1 MAPSPFRFPRGV
13 RRLFRLPASRARL
26 IRDADEELTFHL
38 EMWKAEFR
46 ACGMSEDEAAAAA
59 EQRFGSPDG
68 FRRYSV
74 DRASRVARWSH
85 VVEWWQDW
93 GQDIRFAIRKIGK
106 SPRLSAGIVTTL
118 ALGIGANTAIFSV
131 IHHLLLEPLPYRNG
145 DRVVAL
151 RVKGGGMFASLASM
165 SGDRPGY
172 PPSELVQAW
181 AERSH
186 SLEAIGG
193 VERMFLA
200 TDRTGRQDTLSHVF
214 VTANFLPLLGARP
227 ALGRGFLPDEERPGN
242 DRVAMISYE
251 WWQRA
256 YAGQRDLL
264 GQTIEYEGNPYTI
277 VGVMPRDFVLPM
289 SPRQLDELS
298 MTAPDM
304 WMPAPLAN
312 VGMPIGLL
320 RRGTTPDAAT
330 RELQTIANT
339 VRIRNSPDTL
349 RALIMRPQD
358 FLAPRAV
365 STMQVL
371 FVAVGVLLLIACANV
386 ANLLLAKA
394 WTRRRE
400 FAVRMGLGAG
410 RSRLVRLALT
420 ESVLLAL
427 MAGMAGIAVA
437 WASLGIIV
445 RLRPIALDELA
456 TVQIA
461 PSVLLWTTAISVAT
475 GILFGG
481 ATAVFV
487 GSRNVG
493 DLLRGDTRTASESRG
508 SRRLR
513 ASLIVAEIALSL
525 VLLVGAG
532 LLTRSLLALQQT
544 NLGFDPKG
552 LVSVD
557 VLVPPEIGRRPDAVG
572 RIREA
577 IVQRLRLVPGVLDA
591 AVGTLPTAG
600 FRVPRPLVTEGTGGN
615 RSIGVTDY
623 QTAWIDRDY
632 FRVSAIELVAGRL
645 PDAGASDLSQPPF
658 RGLSEEIVVNGAF
671 ARRIVPNGNVLGMR
685 IKAAD
690 AGGGRF
696 APADVW
702 STIVGISDDVQLPGV
717 RGDLESYQ
725 IYSMPLARMPNSI
738 YVVRMTVVPPDVES
752 ELRSALQDVT
762 PTLIARRARVAD
774 DYVREALAPTRFAL
788 GLIGAF
794 ALIALTLSA
803 VGLYGTIAYAVSQRT
818 RELGI
823 RIALGATRQA
833 VVRML
838 LDDGIR
844 LVMVGLA
851 VGLTLAAL
859 LSRSLAKLLYGVTPG
874 DPVTFVVIAFL
885 VATITLLAS
894 YVPAR
899 RALRIDPVEAL
910 RLE

>member
-1 MAPSPFRFPRGV
+1 MARFPFLLPRGV
-13 RRLFRLPASRARL
+13 RRLFRLPTSRSRL
-26 IRDADEELTFHL
+26 IRDADEELAFHL

-46 ACGMSEDEAAAAA
+46 ARGMNEDEAAAAA
-59 EQRFGSPDG
+59 EQRFGAPDG

-74 DRASRVARWSH
+74 IRASRLARWSH

-106 SPRLSAGIVTTL
+106 SPLLTAGIVTTL

-131 IHHLLLEPLPYRNG
+131 IHHLLLEPLPYPNG
-145 DRVVAL
+145 ERVVAL
-151 RVKGGGMFASLASM
+151 RVQGRMFASLASM
-165 SGDRPGY
+165 SGDRPAY
-172 PPSELVQAW
+172 PPSQLVQAW

-186 SLEAIGG
+186 AFEAIGG

-200 TDRTGRQDTLSHVF
+200 LDKSGRQDTLSHVF
-214 VTANFLPLLGARP
+214 VTANFLSLLGARP

-256 YAGQRDLL
+256 YGGRRDIL
-264 GQTIEYEGNPYTI
+264 GQTIEYDGNPYPI

-298 MTAPDM
+298 MTAVDM

-312 VGMPIGLL
+312 IGTPIGLL
-320 RRGTTPDAAT
+320 RRGMTPGAAT
-330 RELQTIANT
+330 RDLQAIANT
-339 VRIRNSPDTL
+339 IRIRNSPDTQRVL
-349 RALIMRPQD
+349 VMRPQD

-365 STMQVL
+365 TTMQVL
-371 FVAVGVLLLIACANV
+371 LAAVGVLLLIACANV
-386 ANLLLAKA
+386 ANLLLARA

-427 MAGMAGIAVA
+427 LAGVAGIAVA
-437 WASLGIIV
+437 WASLGVMV
-445 RLRPIALDELA
+445 RLRPIALDGLA

-461 PSVLLWTTAISVAT
+461 PVVLLWTTVISVAT

-481 ATAVFV
+481 ATAAFV

-493 DLLRGDTRTASESRG
+493 DLLRGDTRTVSGSRNT
-508 SRRLR
+508 RRLR

-525 VLLVGAG
+525 ILLVGAG
-532 LLTRSLLALQQT
+532 LLTRSLLALQET
-544 NLGFDPKG
+544 RLGFDPRR
-552 LVSVD
+552 LVSID
-557 VLVPPEIGRRPDAVG
+557 LLVPPDLVRRPGAVDP
-572 RIREA
+572 IREA
-577 IVQRLRLVPGVLDA
+577 IVQRLRLVPGVIDA

-600 FRVPRPLVTEGTGGN
+600 FRVPRPLVTEGPGGN
-615 RSIGVTDY
+615 RTIGVTDY

-632 FRVSAIELVAGRL
+632 FRVSGIELVAGRL
-645 PDAGASDLSQPPF
+645 PDAGASDLTQPPF
-658 RGLSEEIVVNGAF
+658 RGLSEEIVVNRAF
-671 ARRIVPNGNVLGMR
+671 ARRIVPDGNVLGMR
-685 IKAAD
+685 IKPAD
-690 AGGGRF
+690 AGGGGRN

-702 STIVGISDDVQLPGV
+702 STIVGVSDDVQLPGL

-725 IYSMPLARMPNSI
+725 VYSMPLARMPNSI
-738 YVVRMTVVPPDVES
+738 YVVRMNAVPPDVES
-752 ELRSALQDVT
+752 ILRSAIQDIN

-774 DYVREALAPTRFAL
+774 DYLREALAPTRFAL

-803 VGLYGTIAYAVSQRT
+803 VGLYGAIAYAVSQRT

-844 LVMVGLA
+844 LVMAGLA

-859 LSRSLAKLLYGVTPG
+859 VSRAMATLLYGVTPG
-874 DPVTFVVIAFL
+874 DPLTFVVIALL
-885 VATITLLAS
+885 VAMITLLAS
-894 YVPAR
+894 YLPAR